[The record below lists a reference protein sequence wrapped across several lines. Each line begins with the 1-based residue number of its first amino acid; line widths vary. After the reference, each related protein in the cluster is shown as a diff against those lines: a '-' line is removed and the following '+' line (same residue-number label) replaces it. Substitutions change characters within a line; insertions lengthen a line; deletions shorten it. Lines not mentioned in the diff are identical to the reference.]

1 MSQQHTAS
9 TPRKAKAPPPPGRN
23 RGGLARYVVAA
34 ALARTA
40 DGGAV
45 VAVVL
50 LVTSSGGSGTLA
62 GVLGACITAPHLL
75 GPFVARSLDL
85 AQDGRKVIAA
95 ACLLYATAL
104 TAGVLAYGHVPAVLT
119 GLLLATAGTCGP
131 LLTGGISS
139 RLPAIVGPRLRTQRR
154 AQGWDVATYGVG
166 GTVGPSL
173 VAALSAWVSPTAAAL
188 ALAAVAATAA
198 GGVLLLPF
206 TAPSHG
212 GDRTT
217 ILKPGATLALIAR
230 TGHLRRTVYLTMV
243 VALSVAA
250 LPVTA
255 VHMTHI
261 LGGEPATAAALTAS
275 YGLGNLTG
283 SLAVM
288 FLPLTGSPDR
298 LMRRLALGVAV
309 SLLAVAAGPT
319 LTATIAAYALTGILN
334 SCFFAST
341 LAART
346 EYAPRGA
353 RSQVFIWVAAL
364 KITSGSAG
372 TALAG
377 SLTGANVGLPLL
389 VGLVA
394 VSAAVAVA
402 TVEARFTRADEHASW
417 TPPALDGGSGSGEAR

>member
-1 MSQQHTAS
+1 
-9 TPRKAKAPPPPGRN
+9 
-23 RGGLARYVVAA
+23 
-34 ALARTA
+34 
-40 DGGAV
+40 
-45 VAVVL
+45 
-50 LVTSSGGSGTLA
+50 
-62 GVLGACITAPHLL
+62 
-75 GPFVARSLDL
+75 
-85 AQDGRKVIAA
+85 
-95 ACLLYATAL
+95 
-104 TAGVLAYGHVPAVLT
+104 
-119 GLLLATAGTCGP
+119 
-131 LLTGGISS
+131 
-139 RLPAIVGPRLRTQRR
+139 
-154 AQGWDVATYGVG
+154 
-166 GTVGPSL
+166 
-173 VAALSAWVSPTAAAL
+173 
-188 ALAAVAATAA
+188 
-198 GGVLLLPF
+198 
-206 TAPSHG
+206 
-212 GDRTT
+212 
-217 ILKPGATLALIAR
+217 
-230 TGHLRRTVYLTMV
+230 MV

>member
-1 MSQQHTAS
+1 MNRQHVSS
-9 TPRKAKAPPPPGRN
+9 TPRSKDLERPPGVPRA
-23 RGGLARYVVAA
+23 REALPSPGIGGRGLARYVVAA

-50 LVTSSGGSGTLA
+50 LVTASGGSGTLA
-62 GVLGACITAPHLL
+62 GILGACMTAPHLL
-75 GPFVARSLDL
+75 GPFVARPLDL
-85 AQDGRKVIAA
+85 ARDGRKVLAA

-104 TAGVLAYGHVPAVLT
+104 TAGVLAYGHAPAVVT
-119 GLLLATAGTCGP
+119 GVLLAAAGMCGP

-139 RLPAIVGPRLRTQRR
+139 RLPAIVGPQLRTQRR
-154 AQGWDVATYGVG
+154 AQGWDVATYGIG

-188 ALAAVAATAA
+188 ALAVGTVAAA
-198 GGVLLLPF
+198 GAVLLLPF
-206 TAPSHG
+206 AEPTHG
-212 GDRTT
+212 GDRAA

-230 TGHLRRTVYLTMV
+230 TGHLRRTVYLTMI

-250 LPVTA
+250 LPITA
-255 VHMTHI
+255 VHMTRI
-261 LGGEPATAAALTAS
+261 LGIEPATAAVLTAA

-283 SLAVM
+283 SIAVM
-288 FLPLTGSPDR
+288 VFPLTGAPDR
-298 LMRRLALGVAV
+298 LMRRLALGVVAG
-309 SLLAVAAGPT
+309 LLTV
-319 LTATIAAYALTGILN
+319 TASPAFAISVAAYALTGILN
-334 SCFFAST
+334 SFFFAST

-346 EYAPRGA
+346 EYAPSTA

-377 SLTGANVGLPLL
+377 SLTGVTVRLPLIVGLL
-389 VGLVA
+389 A
-394 VSAAVAVA
+394 ISAAVTAA
-402 TVEARFTRADEHASW
+402 TVEARLARVRDKRA
-417 TPPALDGGSGSGEAR
+417 

>member
-1 MSQQHTAS
+1 MNSQRTAGS
-9 TPRKAKAPPPPGRN
+9 SPRSREGSPPSGGAA
-23 RGGLARYVVAA
+23 GGLARYVVAA

-85 AQDGRKVIAA
+85 ARDGRKVIAA
-95 ACLLYATAL
+95 ACLLYAVAL
-104 TAGVLAYGHVPAVLT
+104 TAGVLTYGHTPVVLAA
-119 GLLLATAGTCGP
+119 LLLATAGACGP

-154 AQGWDVATYGVG
+154 AQGWDVATYGIG

-173 VAALSAWVSPTAAAL
+173 VAALSGWVSPTAAAL
-188 ALAAVAATAA
+188 ALAAGAATAA
-198 GGVLLLPF
+198 GGILLLPF
-206 TAPSHG
+206 SAPSHG
-212 GDRTT
+212 GDGSA

-230 TGHLRRTVYLTMV
+230 TGRLRRTVYLTMV

-250 LPVTA
+250 LPITA
-255 VHMTHI
+255 VHLTKI
-261 LGGEPATAAALTAS
+261 LGTEPATAAVLTAA
-275 YGLGNLTG
+275 YGLGNLAG
-283 SLAVM
+283 SIAVM
-288 FLPLTGSPDR
+288 VRPLTGDPDR
-298 LMRRLALGVAV
+298 LMRRLALGVVAG
-309 SLLAVAAGPT
+309 LLAV
-319 LTATIAAYALTGILN
+319 TASPAFALSVAAYALTGILN
-334 SCFFAST
+334 TFFFAST

-346 EYAPRGA
+346 EYAPSGA
-353 RSQVFIWVAAL
+353 RGQVFIWIAAL

-377 SLTGANVGLPLL
+377 SLTGLSVRLPLVVGLL
-389 VGLVA
+389 A
-394 VSAAVAVA
+394 VSVSVAAA
-402 TVEARFTRADEHASW
+402 TAEARFGKADEKH
-417 TPPALDGGSGSGEAR
+417 L

>member
-1 MSQQHTAS
+1 MRQQHTAS
-9 TPRKAKAPPPPGRN
+9 TPRAWEVEPAPGKAGGKGGN
-23 RGGLARYVVAA
+23 GLARYVVAA

-75 GPFVARSLDL
+75 GPFVARPLDL
-85 AQDGRKVIAA
+85 ARDGRKVIAA

-104 TAGVLAYGHVPAVLT
+104 AAGVLTYGRAPAVLT

-139 RLPAIVGPRLRTQRR
+139 RLPAIVGPRPPLRTQRR
-154 AQGWDVATYGVG
+154 AQGWDVATYGIG

-173 VAALSAWVSPTAAAL
+173 VAAVSGWVSPTVAAL
-188 ALAAVAATAA
+188 ALALGAATAA

-212 GDRTT
+212 GDTSA
-217 ILKPGATLALIAR
+217 ILRPGATLALMAR
-230 TGHLRRTVYLTMV
+230 TGPLRRTVYLTMA

-250 LPVTA
+250 LPITA
-255 VHMTHI
+255 VHLTKL
-261 LGGEPATAAALTAS
+261 LGVAPATAAVLTAA

-283 SLAVM
+283 SIAVM
-288 FLPLTGSPDR
+288 VFPLTGDPER
-298 LMRRLALGVAV
+298 LMRRLALGVVAGLLTVIASPAFTV
-309 SLLAVAAGPT
+309 SVS
-319 LTATIAAYALTGILN
+319 AYALTGILN
-334 SCFFAST
+334 SFFFAST

-346 EYAPRGA
+346 EYAPSGA
-353 RSQVFIWVAAL
+353 RGQVFIWVAAL

-377 SLTGANVGLPLL
+377 SLTGVTVQLPLVVGLL
-389 VGLVA
+389 A
-394 VSAAVAVA
+394 VSAAVVAA
-402 TVEARFTRADEHASW
+402 TVETRFGGADEKRR
-417 TPPALDGGSGSGEAR
+417 P

>member
-1 MSQQHTAS
+1 MGEQHIAS
-9 TPRKAKAPPPPGRN
+9 TRRVWEVPPSLDKGGKDGN
-23 RGGLARYVVAA
+23 GGNGLARYVVAA

-75 GPFVARSLDL
+75 GPFVARPLDL
-85 AQDGRKVIAA
+85 ARDGRKVIAA
-95 ACLLYATAL
+95 ACLLYAVAL
-104 TAGVLAYGHVPAVLT
+104 TAGVLTYGHAPAVVT
-119 GLLLATAGTCGP
+119 GLLLAAAGTCGP

-139 RLPAIVGPRLRTQRR
+139 RLPAIVGPRPRLRTRRR
-154 AQGWDVATYGVG
+154 AQGWDVATYGIG

-173 VAALSAWVSPTAAAL
+173 VAALSGWVSPAAAAL
-188 ALAAVAATAA
+188 ALAVGAAAAA

-212 GDRTT
+212 GDRAA
-217 ILKPGATLALIAR
+217 ILKPGATLALMAR
-230 TGHLRRTVYLTMV
+230 SGPLRRTVYLTTT

-250 LPVTA
+250 LPITA
-255 VHMTHI
+255 VHLTKI
-261 LGGEPATAAALTAS
+261 LGVEPATAAVLTAA

-283 SLAVM
+283 SIAVM
-288 FLPLTGSPDR
+288 VFPLTGDPDR
-298 LMRRLALGVAV
+298 LMRRLALGVAAGLLTVTASPAFTVTV
-309 SLLAVAAGPT
+309 S
-319 LTATIAAYALTGILN
+319 AYALTGILN
-334 SCFFAST
+334 TFFFAST

-346 EYAPRGA
+346 EFAPIGA
-353 RSQVFIWVAAL
+353 RGQVFIWVAAL

-377 SLTGANVGLPLL
+377 SLTGMAVQLPLVVGLL
-389 VGLVA
+389 A
-394 VSAAVAVA
+394 VSTAVAAA
-402 TVEARFTRADEHASW
+402 TVESRFARTDEKR
-417 TPPALDGGSGSGEAR
+417 P

>member
-1 MSQQHTAS
+1 VNSQRTAS
-9 TPRKAKAPPPPGRN
+9 SSPRSREGSPPSGRGGGA
-23 RGGLARYVVAA
+23 GGLARYVVAA

-85 AQDGRKVIAA
+85 ARDGRKVIAA

-104 TAGVLAYGHVPAVLT
+104 TAGVLTYGHASVVLT
-119 GLLLATAGTCGP
+119 ALLLATAGACGP

-154 AQGWDVATYGVG
+154 AQGWDVATYGIG

-173 VAALSAWVSPTAAAL
+173 VAALSGWISPTAAAL
-188 ALAAVAATAA
+188 ALAAGAATAA
-198 GGVLLLPF
+198 GGVLLLAF
-206 TAPSHG
+206 SAPTHG
-212 GDRTT
+212 GDRSA
-217 ILKPGATLALIAR
+217 ILKPAATLALIAR
-230 TGHLRRTVYLTMV
+230 TGRLRRTVYLTMV

-250 LPVTA
+250 LPITA
-255 VHMTHI
+255 VHLTKI
-261 LGGEPATAAALTAS
+261 LGTEPATAALLTAA

-283 SLAVM
+283 SIAVM
-288 FLPLTGSPDR
+288 VRPLTGDPDR
-298 LMRRLALGVAV
+298 LMRRLALGVVAG
-309 SLLAVAAGPT
+309 LLAV
-319 LTATIAAYALTGILN
+319 TASPVFGVSVAAYALTGILN
-334 SCFFAST
+334 TFFFAST

-346 EYAPRGA
+346 EYAPSGA
-353 RSQVFIWVAAL
+353 RGQVFIWVAAL

-377 SLTGANVGLPLL
+377 SLTGVSVRLPLAVGLL
-389 VGLVA
+389 A
-394 VSAAVAVA
+394 VSAAVAAA
-402 TVEARFTRADEHASW
+402 TVETRFARAADKH
-417 TPPALDGGSGSGEAR
+417 P

>member
-1 MSQQHTAS
+1 MRQQHTAS
-9 TPRKAKAPPPPGRN
+9 TPRA
-23 RGGLARYVVAA
+23 RGVDPSPRREGGNGLARYVVAA

-75 GPFVARSLDL
+75 GPFVARLLDL
-85 AQDGRKVIAA
+85 ARDGRKVIAA

-104 TAGVLAYGHVPAVLT
+104 TAGVLAYGHAPAVVT
-119 GLLLATAGTCGP
+119 GLLLAAAGTCGP

-139 RLPAIVGPRLRTQRR
+139 RLPAIVGPRPPLRAQRR
-154 AQGWDVATYGVG
+154 AQGWDVATYGIG

-173 VAALSAWVSPTAAAL
+173 VAALSGWVSPTAAAL
-188 ALAAVAATAA
+188 ALALGAATAA

-206 TAPSHG
+206 TASSHG
-212 GDRTT
+212 GDRSA
-217 ILKPGATLALIAR
+217 ILRPGATLALMAR
-230 TGHLRRTVYLTMV
+230 TGPLRRTVYLTTT

-250 LPVTA
+250 LPITA
-255 VHMTHI
+255 VHLTKL
-261 LGGEPATAAALTAS
+261 LGVAPATAAVLTAA

-283 SLAVM
+283 SIAVM
-288 FLPLTGSPDR
+288 VVPLTGDAER
-298 LMRRLALGVAV
+298 LMRRLALGVVAGLLTVIASPAFTVTV
-309 SLLAVAAGPT
+309 S
-319 LTATIAAYALTGILN
+319 AYALTGILN
-334 SCFFAST
+334 SFFFAST

-346 EYAPRGA
+346 EYAPSGA
-353 RSQVFIWVAAL
+353 RGQVFIWVAAL

-377 SLTGANVGLPLL
+377 SLTGVTVQLPLV
-389 VGLVA
+389 VGVLA
-394 VSAAVAVA
+394 VSAAVVA
-402 TVEARFTRADEHASW
+402 ATAETRFGGADEKRR
-417 TPPALDGGSGSGEAR
+417 P

>member
-1 MSQQHTAS
+1 VNSQRTAS
-9 TPRKAKAPPPPGRN
+9 SSPRSREDAPPSGRGA
-23 RGGLARYVVAA
+23 GGLSRYVVAA

-85 AQDGRKVIAA
+85 ARDGRKVIAA

-104 TAGVLAYGHVPAVLT
+104 TAGVLTYGHASVVLT
-119 GLLLATAGTCGP
+119 ALLLATAGACGP

-154 AQGWDVATYGVG
+154 AQGWDVATYGIG

-173 VAALSAWVSPTAAAL
+173 VAALSGWISPTAAAL
-188 ALAAVAATAA
+188 ALAAGAATAA

-206 TAPSHG
+206 SAPTHD
-212 GDRTT
+212 GDRSA
-217 ILKPGATLALIAR
+217 ILKPAATLALIAR
-230 TGHLRRTVYLTMV
+230 TGRLRRTVYLTMV

-250 LPVTA
+250 LPITA
-255 VHMTHI
+255 VHLTKI
-261 LGGEPATAAALTAS
+261 LGTEPATAALLTAA

-283 SLAVM
+283 SIAVM
-288 FLPLTGSPDR
+288 VRPLTGDPDR
-298 LMRRLALGVAV
+298 LMRRLALGVVAG
-309 SLLAVAAGPT
+309 LLAV
-319 LTATIAAYALTGILN
+319 TASPAFGVSVAAYALTGILN
-334 SCFFAST
+334 TFFFAST

-346 EYAPRGA
+346 EYAPSGA
-353 RSQVFIWVAAL
+353 RGQVFIWVAAL

-377 SLTGANVGLPLL
+377 SLTGVSVRLPLAVGLL
-389 VGLVA
+389 A
-394 VSAAVAVA
+394 VSAAVAAA
-402 TVEARFTRADEHASW
+402 TVETRFARAADKH
-417 TPPALDGGSGSGEAR
+417 P

>member
-1 MSQQHTAS
+1 MGEHHIAS
-9 TPRKAKAPPPPGRN
+9 TPRVWDAPPPSGK
-23 RGGLARYVVAA
+23 GGEGGKGGKGGTGLARYVVAA

-75 GPFVARSLDL
+75 GPFVARPLDT
-85 AQDGRKVIAA
+85 ARDGRKVIAT
-95 ACLLYATAL
+95 ACLLYAIAL
-104 TAGVLAYGHVPAVLT
+104 TGGVLTYGHAPAAVT
-119 GLLLATAGTCGP
+119 GLLLAAAGTCGP

-139 RLPAIVGPRLRTQRR
+139 RLPAIVGPGLRTQRR
-154 AQGWDVATYGVG
+154 AQGWDVATYGIG

-173 VAALSAWVSPTAAAL
+173 VAGLSGWVSPTAAAL
-188 ALAAVAATAA
+188 ALAVGAATAA

-212 GDRTT
+212 GDRTA
-217 ILKPGATLALIAR
+217 ILKLGATLALIAR
-230 TGHLRRTVYLTMV
+230 SGPLRRTVYLTMI

-250 LPVTA
+250 LPITA
-255 VHMTHI
+255 VHLTKI
-261 LGGEPATAAALTAS
+261 LGTAPATAAVLTAA

-283 SLAVM
+283 SIAVM
-288 FLPLTGSPDR
+288 VFPLTGDPGR
-298 LMRRLALGVAV
+298 LMRHLALGVVAGLLTVTASPAFAV
-309 SLLAVAAGPT
+309 
-319 LTATIAAYALTGILN
+319 TASAYALTGILN
-334 SCFFAST
+334 AFFFAST

-346 EYAPRGA
+346 EYAPSGA
-353 RSQVFIWVAAL
+353 RGQVFIWVAAL

-377 SLTGANVGLPLL
+377 SLTGVTVQLPLVVGLL
-389 VGLVA
+389 A
-394 VSAAVAVA
+394 VSAAVFAA
-402 TVEARFTRADEHASW
+402 TVETRFGGADEKRL
-417 TPPALDGGSGSGEAR
+417 P

>member
-1 MSQQHTAS
+1 MSQQHTAA
-9 TPRKAKAPPPPGRN
+9 TPRKAQAPPPPVQG
-23 RGGLARYVVAA
+23 RGGLARYVIAA

-50 LVTSSGGSGTLA
+50 LVTSAGGSGTLA
-62 GVLGACITAPHLL
+62 GVLGACVTAPHLL

-95 ACLLYATAL
+95 ACLLYAAAL
-104 TAGVLAYGHVPAVLT
+104 TAGVLTYAHVPAVLT
-119 GLLLATAGTCGP
+119 GLLLATAGTCGS

-154 AQGWDVATYGVG
+154 AQGWDVATYGIG

-173 VAALSAWVSPTAAAL
+173 VAALSGWATPTAAAL
-188 ALAAVAATAA
+188 TLGAVAATAA

-206 TAPSHG
+206 TAPSHT

-217 ILKPGATLALIAR
+217 ILKPGATLGLIAR
-230 TGHLRRTVYLTMV
+230 TGHLRCTVYLTMV

-255 VHMTHI
+255 VHMTKI
-261 LGGEPATAAALTAS
+261 LDVEPANAAVLTAA

-283 SLAVM
+283 SIAVM
-288 FLPLTGSPDR
+288 LFPLTGHPDR
-298 LMRRLALGVAV
+298 LMRRLALGVAAG
-309 SLLAVAAGPT
+309 LLTVAASPAFTMTVG
-319 LTATIAAYALTGILN
+319 AYALTGILN

-364 KITSGSAG
+364 KITAGSAG

-377 SLTGANVGLPLL
+377 SLTSVNVRLPLL
-389 VGLVA
+389 VGLLT
-394 VSAAVAVA
+394 VSAAVVAA
-402 TVEARFTRADEHASW
+402 TVEARFAKAAAKRSC
-417 TPPALDGGSGSGEAR
+417 L